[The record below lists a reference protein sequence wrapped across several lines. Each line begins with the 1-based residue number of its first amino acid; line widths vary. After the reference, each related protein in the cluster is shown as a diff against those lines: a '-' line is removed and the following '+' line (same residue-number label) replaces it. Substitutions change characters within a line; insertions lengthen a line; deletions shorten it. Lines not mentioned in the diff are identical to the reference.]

1 MKGINMFWTE
11 FFAYIHFTDHQRD
24 QIERAKGTSSQ
35 NESSSSIIDVPDAK
49 IGMEFSLYVFNPV

>member
-1 MKGINMFWTE
+1 MK

-35 NESSSSIIDVPDAK
+35 NELSSSIIDVPDAK